1 MEVCYDAERMTL
13 SCAQLSTTLG
23 SNEGNMLLALIEGVT
38 DKEALISRVWGERG
52 LVVSDSSYYKTVH
65 ALRSKLVEVGLP
77 RESLKTLP
85 KRGLILLCEM
95 TMISAGDAVETEVS
109 THLELEQN
117 RFEELAG
124 GSESLVGVNS
134 DQSDLNI
141 NAPGEVSL
149 AEESKVLVTA
159 PLAARDGLI
168 RRNGHLLLPCLAL
181 LGVLLPVIY
190 AYLMFHKPPDL
201 EAWKRVWEGDGATL
215 YAEQSENMSKD
226 DVLKAM
232 AGFEPSV
239 VLKNTNYYVRKP
251 LSQLL
256 MSCVK
261 PESHGEALCVNYLRV
276 GKK

>member
-77 RESLKTLP
+77 RESLRTLP

-124 GSESLVGVNS
+124 GLEK
-134 DQSDLNI
+134 
-141 NAPGEVSL
+141 APTCE
-149 AEESKVLVTA
+149 
-159 PLAARDGLI
+159 
-168 RRNGHLLLPCLAL
+168 
-181 LGVLLPVIY
+181 
-190 AYLMFHKPPDL
+190 
-201 EAWKRVWEGDGATL
+201 
-215 YAEQSENMSKD
+215 
-226 DVLKAM
+226 
-232 AGFEPSV
+232 
-239 VLKNTNYYVRKP
+239 
-251 LSQLL
+251 
-256 MSCVK
+256 
-261 PESHGEALCVNYLRV
+261 
-276 GKK
+276 